1 MTDLQHQPVGPGP
14 VIDAVDFY
22 TRPGCPVSAM
32 LWRSLHRRGIAL
44 RAHDIW
50 ADPDAAARVR
60 AAARGNETV
69 PTVAIGTTV
78 LVNPRVADVIAA
90 LELHAPHLVGT
101 PPEPGAWRRR
111 WRSLTGRSEPS
122 R

>member
-1 MTDLQHQPVGPGP
+1 MTDLQHQPVGRVPE
-14 VIDAVDFY
+14 IDAVDFY
-22 TRPGCPVSAM
+22 TRPGCAVSAM
-32 LWRSLHRRGIAL
+32 LWRGLHRRGIAL

-78 LVNPRVADVIAA
+78 LVNPRVADVVAA
-90 LELHAPHLVGT
+90 LELHAPHLVGA

-111 WRSLTGRSEPS
+111 WRSLTSRSEPY